1 MIMSSGVFN
10 VGAHSVSDSG
20 YLFNVSVN
28 EQHAVFA
35 GHFPSQP
42 VVPGVC
48 TLAMIKECVSK
59 VVSRPVR
66 FSYIK
71 ECKFLS
77 AILPGEHS
85 DLVVKIV
92 IKDDA
97 AGLNLVAEVMTDS
110 ARMMKLK
117 SIISYND

>member
-1 MIMSSGVFN
+1 MSSGVFN
-10 VGAHSVSDSG
+10 IGTHTVSEST

-28 EQHAVFA
+28 EQHSVFA

-48 TLAMIKECVSK
+48 TLAMVKECVSK
-59 VVSRPVR
+59 IVLRSLR
-66 FSYIK
+66 FSYIR

-77 AILPGEHS
+77 AIVPGEHS
-85 DLVVKIV
+85 ELVVKIV

-97 AGLNLVAEVMTDS
+97 TGLNLVAEVMTES
-110 ARMMKLK
+110 ATMMKLK
-117 SIISYND
+117 STMSYND